1 VKQKKTPQRTCIGCR
16 TVKPKRELIRIVRT
30 PEGNISIDRSGKI
43 NGRGAYVCVKD
54 SCVDTAIIS
63 KRMSKAL
70 DIEIDEA
77 TAKSIKEEL
86 CRIVSNEE

>member
-1 VKQKKTPQRTCIGCR
+1 
-16 TVKPKRELIRIVRT
+16 
-30 PEGNISIDRSGKI
+30 
-43 NGRGAYVCVKD
+43 
-54 SCVDTAIIS
+54 
-63 KRMSKAL
+63 MSKAL